1 MEKRIKFEHGDIV
14 RFGTGNIKFHDLSPR
29 KIPLVYNPHPLH
41 IVTMIFLDSPAAVL
55 RENQFEFVQSYTFNH
70 PSRSFLKN
78 FPSDPL
84 NLLRT

>member
-70 PSRSFLKN
+70 PKPIISQQFRFQ
-78 FPSDPL
+78 P
-84 NLLRT
+84 T